1 MEGNSTSK
9 ERRKREMSCI
19 SSIIHTESQWSEG
32 EARGQGGGGVMTY
45 KGEDD
50 EEEQNESRNVLGRDK
65 IKKKKCW

>member
-1 MEGNSTSK
+1 MEGNSMSK
-9 ERRKREMSCI
+9 ERRKREMLCI

-50 EEEQNESRNVLGRDK
+50 EEEQNE
-65 IKKKKCW
+65 